1 MSAETPTPFAHNAVI
16 TLQST
21 AWADDVPGIRARE
34 IHEEGRRWAI
44 VEYAPHARR
53 EEWCLD
59 GHAGFVL
66 EGQVEYEFSDD
77 EEAMVVS
84 EGDAFTLAT
93 GRGHRGRNTRDSA
106 STLFL
111 IDDPASEDGS

>member
-1 MSAETPTPFAHNAVI
+1 MPAETPSPFEHNAVI
-16 TLQST
+16 ALRSLPS
-21 AWADDVPGIRARE
+21 ADDVPGITAQE
-34 IHEEGRRWAI
+34 THEQGRRWAI

-66 EGQVEYEFSDD
+66 DGQVEYEFSGD
-77 EEAMVVS
+77 EPPLLVS

-93 GRGHRGRNTRDSA
+93 GRGHRGRNTRDSVA
-106 STLFL
+106 RLFL
-111 IDDPASEDGS
+111 IDDPA

>member
-1 MSAETPTPFAHNAVI
+1 MPAETPPPFAHNAVI
-16 TLQST
+16 ALRST

-34 IHEEGRRWAI
+34 THAQGRRWAI
-44 VEYAPHARR
+44 VEYAVHARR

-66 EGQVEYEFSDD
+66 KGQVEYEFSDD
-77 EEAMVVS
+77 EQPMVVS

-93 GRGHRGRNTRDSA
+93 GRGHRGRNTGDSVA
-106 STLFL
+106 RLFL
-111 IDDPASEDGS
+111 IDDPAA

>member
-1 MSAETPTPFAHNAVI
+1 MSAHPPSPFERNAVI
-16 TLQST
+16 ALQHT
-21 AWADDVPGIRARE
+21 PWADDVPGIRARE
-34 IHEEGRRWAI
+34 THEQGRRWAI
-44 VEYAPHARR
+44 VEYAPQARR

-77 EEAMVVS
+77 ESPMRVS

-93 GRGHRGRNTRDSA
+93 GRGHRGRNTGA
-106 STLFL
+106 LAAKLFL
-111 IDDPASEDGS
+111 IDDPV

>member
-1 MSAETPTPFAHNAVI
+1 MTAHTPSPFERNAVVSLARI
-16 TLQST
+16 S
-21 AWADDVPGIRARE
+21 WADDVPGIRARE
-34 IHEEGRRWAI
+34 AHADGRRWAI
-44 VEYAPHARR
+44 VEYAPRAHR

-77 EEAMVVS
+77 DSPMLVS

-93 GRGHRGRNTRDSA
+93 GRGHRGRNVGDSVA
-106 STLFL
+106 RLFL
-111 IDDPASEDGS
+111 IDDPAA

>member
-1 MSAETPTPFAHNAVI
+1 MSDDTSSPFAHNSVI
-16 TLQST
+16 ALAST
-21 AWADDVPGIRARE
+21 PWADDVPGIRACE
-34 IHEEGRRWAI
+34 THEHGRRWAI

-66 EGQVEYEFSDD
+66 EGQVEYEFSDG
-77 EEAMVVS
+77 ERAMLVS

-93 GRGHRGRNTRDSA
+93 GRGHRGRNTRDSIA
-106 STLFL
+106 RLFL
-111 IDDPASEDGS
+111 IDDPVAPAG